1 MRQSLSRVPKDR
13 IAVIIGAK
21 GATSKA
27 IRNAAG
33 CEKFIIDSNTGEIEV
48 EWGEP
53 GTYDPVKAMK
63 LPDVVKAIGR
73 GMAPEA
79 AVRLLD
85 DDHFFELVDLRDY
98 VGKRSNQQRRVRAR
112 IIGRQGKI
120 RKLIE
125 NLTQT
130 QISIYNSTVVLVG
143 EESGLYTARQ
153 AIEMLAGGSEHGT
166 VIGFLE
172 RDRKQARLNARSLD
186 TYEERED
193 ARPDIAG
200 FEGLVPGLAE
210 FSQRRERR
218 MKAAQV
224 DPEDEEAVAE
234 MMELADDEGI
244 VWEEE

>member
-1 MRQSLSRVPKDR
+1 MRQTLPRVPKDR

-21 GATSKA
+21 GATSEA

-33 CEKFIIDSNTGEIEV
+33 CQKFIIDSDSGDVEV

-53 GTYDPVKAMK
+53 GSYDPVKAMK

-73 GMAPEA
+73 GMAPDA

-98 VGKRSNQQRRVRAR
+98 VGKRSNQQRRIRAR

-125 NLTQT
+125 QLTQT

-143 EESGLYTARQ
+143 EESGLFAARQ
-153 AIEMLAGGSEHGT
+153 AIEMLAGGAEHGT
-166 VIGFLE
+166 VMGFLE
-172 RDRKQARLNARSLD
+172 RDRKRARLEARSLD
-186 TYEERED
+186 HHEEREER
-193 ARPDIAG
+193 RPDTDG

-210 FSQRRERR
+210 ISNRRDRR
-218 MKAAQV
+218 MRAAQV
-224 DPEDEEAVAE
+224 DPDDDEAVAE
-234 MMELADDEGI
+234 MMELAEDEAI
-244 VWEEE
+244 TWEEE

>member
-1 MRQSLSRVPKDR
+1 MRQSLPRVPKDR

-33 CEKFIIDSNTGEIEV
+33 CQKFIIDSDSGDIVV
-48 EWGEP
+48 EWGEV

-73 GMAPEA
+73 GMAPNA
-79 AVRLLD
+79 AIRLLD
-85 DDHFFELVDLRDY
+85 DDHFFELVDLREY

-125 NLTQT
+125 QLTNT
-130 QISIYNSTVVLVG
+130 QITIYNSTVVLVG
-143 EESGLYTARQ
+143 EESGLFAARQ
-153 AIEMLAGGSEHGT
+153 AIEMLAGGSEHGS
-166 VIGFLE
+166 VIGYLE
-172 RDRKQARLNARSLD
+172 RDRKRARLEARSLD
-186 TYEERED
+186 TYEEREPTATEASD
-193 ARPDIAG
+193 
-200 FEGLVPGLAE
+200 FENLVPGLADV
-210 FSQRRERR
+210 SNRRARR

-224 DPEDEEAVAE
+224 DPEDEDAVTE
-234 MMELADDEGI
+234 MMELADDET
-244 VWEEE
+244 VSWEEE